1 MSGLMD
7 NDSNDID
14 LDESVDGT
22 VSAPDFVTPPNG
34 VYRLQVKSVK
44 VSTKPDKDK
53 PEIKKSR
60 ASVVIS
66 IVKTIDAGDEIGVP
80 DGSLFSMNYQ
90 WTEQGKGFLKS
101 FAEKVLGVEA
111 CKNASWKQ
119 IFTEL
124 ETGMQFDARI
134 RVKKTTNDKGDDFE
148 NVNLNDIK
156 PATD

>member
-1 MSGLMD
+1 MD

-34 VYRLQVKSVK
+34 VYRLMVKSVK

-60 ASVVIS
+60 ASVMIS
-66 IVKTIDAGDEIGVP
+66 VVKTKEIADGEIGVP

-119 IFTEL
+119 IFAEL
-124 ETGMQFDARI
+124 ETGVNFDARV
-134 RVKKTTNDKGDDFE
+134 RVKKDGDFE